1 MNNFKTVG
9 NNMGV
14 RRYGMPLI
22 GIVAKKKDIHII
34 KNELKGSNV
43 EIIEITKQCV
53 KNLKN
58 ITFEEVI
65 FLEDI
70 SLNTDEYKY
79 MNEIISKAKYIIF
92 NSDIKM
98 KIFKQ
103 IEIQK
108 PVKFITFGFNS
119 KSTITIS
126 SIKEEK
132 VIVCIQ
138 RNIEKINGKIL
149 EIQEKEILSKNT
161 RKIYNYLVVFIIKE
175 LHNQQKIVKMA
186 QNDLKNRKN

>member
-1 MNNFKTVG
+1 
-9 NNMGV
+9 
-14 RRYGMPLI
+14 MPLI
-22 GIVAKKKDIHII
+22 GIVAKKKDIQAI
-34 KNELKGSNV
+34 KNELKESNV
-43 EIIEITKQCV
+43 EIIEITKDSV

-70 SLNTDEYKY
+70 SLDEDEYKY
-79 MNEIISKAKYIIF
+79 MDEIISKAKYIIF
-92 NSDIKM
+92 NSDIEI
-98 KIFKQ
+98 KILKQ

-108 PVKFITFGFNS
+108 PIKCITFGFNS

-126 SIKEEK
+126 SVKDEK

-138 RNIEKINGKIL
+138 RDIEKINGKII

-161 RKIYNYLVVFIIKE
+161 KKIYNNLVVFIIKE
-175 LHNQQKIVKMA
+175 LHN
-186 QNDLKNRKN
+186 